1 MFFILIL
8 FLVKGKVVLRL
19 REGGNIS
26 NVCSV
31 CHGFFDDG
39 VHIINDVLV
48 CEDCYLNGITYD
60 DTVEYYLVHNLPDD
74 CSTVTWCPVCNR
86 QACVESIGDDWF
98 YHDSLTGCGCCFTKI
113 DLDFVFVVTKKNNSG
128 VSKYDK
134 KTKTFV

>member
-1 MFFILIL
+1 MDGI
-8 FLVKGKVVLRL
+8 
-19 REGGNIS
+19 
-26 NVCSV
+26 CSV

-60 DTVEYYLVHNLPDD
+60 DIVEYYLVHNLPDG

-86 QACVESIGDDWF
+86 QACVDSIGNDWF
-98 YHDSLTGCGCCFTKI
+98 YHDLLVGCGCTFTKI
-113 DLDFVFVVTKKNNSG
+113 DFDSVAVVDKKINSG

-134 KTKTFV
+134 KTKKFV